1 MDSLTHALAISVLFS
16 LLGRPEWILPGIIG
30 AVIIDIDVLF
40 PRIFDRD
47 SRYYLFTH
55 GGITHSL
62 LGAISLSA
70 VMAVLYV
77 GISYLL
83 QMPSAMTDWYAYGV
97 FDAILAGAFLHIGLD
112 LLATPGIPL
121 LAPLT
126 DRKYALGIFAG
137 PSIVI
142 LIGTIVY
149 LALIAVGKATLADAM
164 WYVAFFAGVTMFF
177 ALLKIFMKVRTT
189 GRTMPLVNPFR
200 WLVIEETPVAYKVYA
215 DTLFARD
222 NSPRVYPK
230 YAGGMTPADAEKYRS
245 LPEVKRLAY
254 NSYVVTVAKI
264 GDSVV
269 FRDPIR
275 DDGIIWYPPRFKR
288 LELK

>member
-1 MDSLTHALAISVLFS
+1 MDSLTHALVMAVLLD

-30 AVIIDIDVLF
+30 AVIIDIDILF
-40 PRIFDRD
+40 PRIFDRNP
-47 SRYYLFTH
+47 RYYLFTH
-55 GGITHSL
+55 GGITHSI

-70 VMAVLYV
+70 LMAVLYV
-77 GISYLL
+77 AGSAVL
-83 QMPSAMTDWYAYGV
+83 QVPSSLTAVYAFGV
-97 FDAILAGAFLHIGLD
+97 FGAILAGALLHIGLD

-121 LAPLT
+121 LFPLT

-149 LALIAVGKATLADAM
+149 LALLALGKATLADGM
-164 WYVAFFAGVTMFF
+164 WYVVFFAGVVAAF
-177 ALLKIFMKVRTT
+177 ALLKLSMKIRTT
-189 GRTMPLVNPFR
+189 GRAMPLPNPFR
-200 WLVIEETPVAYKVYA
+200 WLVIEETPEAYKVHA
-215 DTLFARD
+215 DTLFSRD
-222 NSPRVYPK
+222 TSPRLYPK
-230 YAGGMTPADAEKYRS
+230 LAGGMTPAEAGKYRD

-254 NSYVVTVAKI
+254 NSYIVTVARI

-275 DDGIIWYPPRFKR
+275 DDGILWYPPRFRR